1 MGAKGG
7 VLREFSLLAPLFF
20 FLPTCQA
27 VTDGA
32 KHGTSA
38 VTAKTTK
45 LLNVNM
51 RETNHRNQT
60 DTLPRCLPG
69 S

>member
-1 MGAKGG
+1 MQDGKGVKG
-7 VLREFSLLAPLFF
+7 VLPPLPTFL

-32 KHGTSA
+32 KHGTLA

-45 LLNVNM
+45 LLNVNV
-51 RETNHRNQT
+51 RETNHRN
-60 DTLPRCLPG
+60 
-69 S
+69 